1 MNNLQT
7 VHWPWTIN
15 IEHVSFFVFLF
26 FKWRIIVSWCNIYKY
41 KCNVL
46 KHPFYSGKSLKR
58 EKGGRI
64 SRSRNLV
71 MECKLEKNIDE
82 KRTLSRSDRKLE
94 VWDTERYKLVWGKMQ
109 RKFLNQIRNNGRR
122 EKFYKLHIEMK
133 PRDLNNKKQRIK
145 GTKEQIREKQQ
156 IAN

>member
-1 MNNLQT
+1 
-7 VHWPWTIN
+7 
-15 IEHVSFFVFLF
+15 
-26 FKWRIIVSWCNIYKY
+26 
-41 KCNVL
+41 
-46 KHPFYSGKSLKR
+46 
-58 EKGGRI
+58 
-64 SRSRNLV
+64 
-71 MECKLEKNIDE
+71 
-82 KRTLSRSDRKLE
+82 
-94 VWDTERYKLVWGKMQ
+94 MQ